1 MYCILGLCFLRKGVC
16 VREAG
21 VGMSGEEEE
30 KRLLGGYAGGSRPW
44 VPQLRCRGE
53 KGARGRGRVFQR
65 GPGD

>member
-1 MYCILGLCFLRKGVC
+1 M
-16 VREAG
+16 REAG